1 MHALI
6 QDVGLG
12 YWNTTARERTTFGS
26 QFSPPTV
33 GSRAQTQVIRLVRQ
47 VMLTTDPFAGLT
59 PAIFKVF

>member
-12 YWNTTARERTTFGS
+12 YWNTTARQRTTFGS

-33 GSRAQTQVIRLVRQ
+33 GSRAQTQVQACEASDVNYWPI
-47 VMLTTDPFAGLT
+47 
-59 PAIFKVF
+59 